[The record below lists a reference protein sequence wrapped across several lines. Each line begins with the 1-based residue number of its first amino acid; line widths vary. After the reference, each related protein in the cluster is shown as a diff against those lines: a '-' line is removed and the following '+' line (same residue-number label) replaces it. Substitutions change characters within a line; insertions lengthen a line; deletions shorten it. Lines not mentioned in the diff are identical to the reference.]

1 MIFDTNKIPEITKN
15 SFSVKRNGALGT
27 KIIFDEGYI
36 DDGMV
41 YVDVYSKDILENSF
55 NSILIIGLGLGIIPE
70 YIAKNIPLCTTIDS
84 IDNNTELIDWVTQI
98 GYLDNKI
105 NVIVGDCFTYIPTKQ
120 YDLILI
126 DIWWDANLASEK
138 KDELITKYSIHLNPG
153 GHIYI
158 PLLKSF
164 I

>member
-1 MIFDTNKIPEITKN
+1 MIFNTDSIPVVNKN
-15 SFSVKRNGALGT
+15 SFTVERNGPKGT
-27 KIIFDEGYI
+27 KMTFNEGII
-36 DDGMV
+36 DDGLAYV
-41 YVDVYSKDILENSF
+41 YPYCREILKNNF
-55 NSILIIGLGLGIIPE
+55 KSILVIGLGLGIIPQ

-126 DIWWDANLASEK
+126 DIWWDANLASER
-138 KDELITKYSIHLNPG
+138 KDELITKYSIHINPG

-158 PLLKSF
+158 PLLEPG